1 MGASGRDDQYEGYD
15 QFVEKTVLQYESKGD
30 GERVCGGASGLQGM
44 YEVDGVHVLVC
55 YRSGKVS
62 ILKVRLS

>member
-30 GERVCGGASGLQGM
+30 G
-44 YEVDGVHVLVC
+44 
-55 YRSGKVS
+55 
-62 ILKVRLS
+62 